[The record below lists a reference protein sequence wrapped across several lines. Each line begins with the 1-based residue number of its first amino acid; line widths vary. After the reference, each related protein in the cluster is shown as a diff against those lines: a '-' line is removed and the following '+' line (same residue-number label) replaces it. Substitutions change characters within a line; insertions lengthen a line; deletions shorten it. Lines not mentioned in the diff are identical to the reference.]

1 MRIACILASYF
12 EDSEFRVPVD
22 RLRAAGH
29 EVVVVGARRGEQLAG
44 YHGKERIT
52 VDQTIDQVGVAQFD
66 GLLIPGGFSPDQLRL
81 DPRFVAFV
89 RAFSDEG
96 KPIFAV
102 CHGPQIMITAD
113 IVQGR
118 TLTSWP
124 TVQVDLRNAGAN
136 VVDRQVVVD
145 RNFVTSR
152 KPADLDAFA
161 QEILNYL
168 GAGAGA
174 HP

>member
-1 MRIACILASYF
+1 MRIACILADYF
-12 EDSEFRVPVD
+12 EDSEYRIPHD
-22 RLRAAGH
+22 RLSAAGH
-29 EVVVVGARRGEQLAG
+29 ELVVI
-44 YHGKERIT
+44 GKTKGQTIEGKNHQEKATAHLGIDDAK
-52 VDQTIDQVGVAQFD
+52 VDQFD
-66 GLLIPGGFSPDQLRL
+66 ALLIPGGFSPDQLRF
-81 DPRFVAFV
+81 DKRFVEFV
-89 RAFSDEG
+89 RAFDKAN

-113 IVQGR
+113 IVRGR

-124 TVQVDLRNAGAN
+124 TIMVDLKNAGAN

-145 RNFVTSR
+145 RNFITSR
-152 KPADLDAFA
+152 KPDDLEAFSL
-161 QEILNYL
+161 EIINFL